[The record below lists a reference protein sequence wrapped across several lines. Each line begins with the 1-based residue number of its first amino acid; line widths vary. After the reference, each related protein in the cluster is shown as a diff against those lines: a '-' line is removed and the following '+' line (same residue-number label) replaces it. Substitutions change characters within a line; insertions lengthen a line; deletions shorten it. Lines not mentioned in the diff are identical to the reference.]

1 MIKFNIGAGPTNF
14 GPDWIHIGGGDY
26 PHLVSPDIS
35 LDDIEENSVDIIYS
49 SHMFEYCDR
58 EEGKRL
64 MSKWF
69 NKLKPGGVLRIA
81 VPDFGAMAFLY
92 MTGKAELKDIIGPL
106 YGKMTMGTSKIYHK
120 TVYDEKDL
128 CDLLAKIGFI
138 SPHKYDYKDTE
149 HGHIDDCS
157 HAHLPHDPEAIASGN
172 FTGNH
177 TLISLNVEAI
187 KPFK

>member
-14 GPDWIHIGGGDY
+14 GVDWIHIGGGDY

-35 LDDIEENSVDIIYS
+35 LDAIEENSIDIIYS

-106 YGKMTMGTSKIYHK
+106 YGKMKMSTTTIYHK
-120 TVYDEKDL
+120 TVYDEKSL
-128 CDLLAKIGFI
+128 YILMSEIGFESI
-138 SPHKYDYKDTE
+138 LKYDYKKTE
-149 HGHIDDCS
+149 YGHIDDCS

-172 FTGNH
+172 FTDKH
-177 TLISLNVEAI
+177 TLISLNLEAV
-187 KPFK
+187 KPLK